1 MNSPESTSPYPTILR
16 NFLSQTIP
24 QIPIYQN
31 NVIAALFR
39 ALHQHFPMTRE
50 LLGEKVFF
58 AIANSYAQ
66 HFASKNWD
74 INIYGESLADFIE
87 QQIHS
92 NKANVFDWAFI
103 AWVAN
108 IEYQLL
114 LLYYNDSDQP
124 QISTNLTISDF
135 LDDKS
140 LITFLIDFS
149 QQYPWLTL
157 DAACQ
162 KINNLNKLSVIT
174 FTRHLSEYDF
184 QIDINVTTSKPL

>member
-1 MNSPESTSPYPTILR
+1 MISTESTTPYAAMLK
-16 NFLSQTIP
+16 NLLSQTIP
-24 QIPIYQN
+24 QTPSYQN
-31 NVIAALFR
+31 NLIATRFR
-39 ALHQHFPMTRE
+39 ALQQHFRITHG

-66 HFASKNWD
+66 HVASKNWD
-74 INIYGESLADFIE
+74 INIYGESFADLIK

-92 NKANVFDWAFI
+92 HKANKFNWAYI

-108 IEYQLL
+108 TEYQLL

-124 QISTNLTISDF
+124 KISVKLTIPYCVDN
-135 LDDKS
+135 KS
-140 LITFLIDFS
+140 LISLLIDFS

-157 DAACQ
+157 DPACL
-162 KINNLNKLSVIT
+162 KVKNLKTRSAIT

-184 QIDINVTTSKPL
+184 QIDINITSKPF